1 MSNYTFYRF
10 KCSDDAAVERML
22 NSTEEEDTCC
32 KGYYDENGEW
42 NLTEDGDE
50 WYYTS
55 EESLFDLL
63 YLHIDNKEI
72 FETIGY
78 DEGERDSENDY
89 TGEPLRE
96 YDPDDVVEPHWWLNN
111 NPQE

>member
-1 MSNYTFYRF
+1 MEPHM
-10 KCSDDAAVERML
+10 KMVM
-22 NSTEEEDTCC
+22 
-32 KGYYDENGEW
+32 NG
-42 NLTEDGDE
+42 T
-50 WYYTS
+50 YTS

-89 TGEPLRE
+89 TGEPT
-96 YDPDDVVEPHWWLNN
+96 P
-111 NPQE
+111 